1 MIDDMTISLQTGL
14 KQSQKLVMTR
24 SLQQAIELLQLS
36 TVELYDRISS
46 ELVEN
51 PVLEEE
57 GTVISLPP
65 ESASDV
71 ESGVSRNLSG
81 DDSLITREEEQ
92 RVNYEDASDTG
103 FSDEENKRRMYF
115 ENITAQQ
122 ESLAEHLLWQAR
134 LTALDERELNIY
146 QMIITS
152 LNESGFLEE
161 DPAELLKDACS
172 TDEAVRIIN
181 AVRLFDPVGCAVR
194 DVRESLLVQCGHFY
208 PSDDVPRRIVA
219 DCFEHFEKLDY
230 KKIAG
235 FLGLPMA
242 EVLEKSKMIQNLDPY
257 PGRQYSNRTI
267 RYIVPDIDVRLVDG
281 EIIVSLNDDWVP
293 GLRINSYYIS
303 LLKKKNI
310 EKKLR
315 DYIQDKMQSARYLV
329 KNIANRRATILR
341 VVDSIMKRQRE
352 FLERGPGHLHPLT
365 HGEVARELNLHE
377 STVSRATSNK
387 YVQTSW
393 GVFDLKYFFVSR
405 LRADG
410 NVSETS
416 SDEAMN
422 LIRDVI
428 ERENAERPY
437 SDEEI
442 VRILGKAGMHVARRT
457 VAKYRGILS
466 IPTSGR
472 RRKINKIKSEEHT

>member
-1 MIDDMTISLQTGL
+1 MTISLQTGL

-36 TVELYDRISS
+36 TVELYDRITD

-57 GTVISLPP
+57 GGLMS
-65 ESASDV
+65 SQAAAGSDV
-71 ESGVSRNLSG
+71 ETGIARNLSG
-81 DDSLITREEEQ
+81 DESVLTRGEEQ
-92 RVNYEDASDTG
+92 RINYEDASDTG
-103 FSDEENKRRMYF
+103 YSDDEDRRRNYL
-115 ENITAQQ
+115 ENITVQE
-122 ESLAEHLLWQAR
+122 ESLSDHLLWQAR
-134 LTALDERELNIY
+134 MTARDERELNIY
-146 QMIITS
+146 QAIITS
-152 LNESGFLEE
+152 LNENGFLEE
-161 DPAELLKDACS
+161 DPAVLVRDGCS
-172 TDEAVRIIN
+172 PADLERIVKSIH
-181 AVRLFDPVGCAVR
+181 LFDPVGCAVR

-208 PSDDVPRRIVA
+208 PSDSAVRSIVA
-219 DCFEHFEKLDY
+219 NCFEHFEKLDY
-230 KKIAG
+230 KKIAC
-235 FLGLPMA
+235 FLNLPQA
-242 EVLEKSKMIQNLDPY
+242 EVLEKSRMIQNLDPY

-267 RYIVPDIDVRLVDG
+267 RYIVPDIEVRLVDR

-293 GLRINSYYIS
+293 GVRINSYYIS

-365 HGEVARELNLHE
+365 HSEVARELNLHE

-393 GVFDLKYFFVSR
+393 GVFELKYFFVSR
-405 LRADG
+405 LKAAG
-410 NVSETS
+410 NGNETS
-416 SDEAMN
+416 SDEVMN
-422 LIRDVI
+422 LLRDVV

-437 SDEEI
+437 CDEEI

-457 VAKYRGILS
+457 VAKYRGILG

-472 RRKINKIKSEEHT
+472 RKKINKIKSEEHT

>member
-1 MIDDMTISLQTGL
+1 VIDNMTISLQTGL

-36 TVELYDRISS
+36 TIELYDRISD

-51 PVLEEE
+51 PVLEEDGAVMSSQTAPGPDME
-57 GTVISLPP
+57 T
-65 ESASDV
+65 
-71 ESGVSRNLSG
+71 GVARNLSG
-81 DDSLITREEEQ
+81 DESLITRGEEQ
-92 RVNYEDASDTG
+92 RVMYEDASDTG
-103 FSDEENKRRMYF
+103 YPDEEDRKRNYF
-115 ENITAQQ
+115 ENITAQE
-122 ESLAEHLLWQAR
+122 ESLTEHLLWQAR
-134 LTALDERELNIY
+134 MSASDERELNIY
-146 QMIITS
+146 QAIITS
-152 LNESGFLEE
+152 INENGFLDE
-161 DPAELLKDACS
+161 DPAELLKDICTPADAERIVC
-172 TDEAVRIIN
+172 AVT
-181 AVRLFDPVGCAVR
+181 LFDPVGCAVR
-194 DVRESLLVQCGHFY
+194 GVRESLLVQCGHFY
-208 PSDDVPRRIVA
+208 PSDDVIRKIVA
-219 DCFEHFEKLDY
+219 DCFDHFEKLDY

-235 FLGLPMA
+235 ILGMA
-242 EVLEKSKMIQNLDPY
+242 MADVLEKTKMIQNLDPY

-281 EIIVSLNDDWVP
+281 EIIVSLNDDWIP

-341 VVDSIMKRQRE
+341 VVESIMKHQRE
-352 FLERGPGHLHPLT
+352 FLGRGPGHLHPLT
-365 HGEVARELNLHE
+365 HSEVARELGLHE

-405 LRADG
+405 LKAGG
-410 NVSETS
+410 NSAEVS

-422 LIRDVI
+422 LIRDII

-442 VRILGKAGMHVARRT
+442 VKILGKAGMHVARRT
-457 VAKYRGILS
+457 VAKYRGILN

-472 RRKINKIKSEEHT
+472 RGKINKIKTEERT

>member
-1 MIDDMTISLQTGL
+1 VIDNMTISLQTGL

-36 TVELYDRISS
+36 TVELYDRISK

-57 GTVISLPP
+57 GNDLPLQAAAKP
-65 ESASDV
+65 DV
-71 ESGVSRNLSG
+71 ETGVTRNLSG
-81 DDSLITREEEQ
+81 DESLITRGEEQ
-92 RVNYEDASDTG
+92 RINYEDASDTG
-103 FSDEENKRRMYF
+103 YSDDEDKRRSYL

-122 ESLAEHLLWQAR
+122 ESLSEHLLWQAR
-134 LTALDERELNIY
+134 LTAKDERELDIY
-146 QMIITS
+146 QTIITS
-152 LNESGFLEE
+152 LNENGFLDE
-161 DPAELLKDACS
+161 DPAELLKDTCS
-172 TDEAVRIIN
+172 AGETERVLN
-181 AVRLFDPVGCAVR
+181 AIRLFDPVGCAVR

-235 FLGLPMA
+235 TLGLPES
-242 EVLEKSKMIQNLDPY
+242 EVLEKSRMIQNLDPY
-257 PGRQYSNRTI
+257 PGRQYSNRTV

-329 KNIANRRATILR
+329 KNISNRRTTILR

-365 HGEVARELNLHE
+365 HSEVAKELNLHE

-405 LRADG
+405 LKAG
-410 NVSETS
+410 GAGEEAS

-422 LIRDVI
+422 LIRDIVD
-428 ERENAERPY
+428 RENAERPY

-442 VRILGKAGMHVARRT
+442 VKILGKAGMHVARRT

-472 RRKINKIKSEEHT
+472 RKKINKIKSEEHT

>member
-1 MIDDMTISLQTGL
+1 M
-14 KQSQKLVMTR
+14 
-24 SLQQAIELLQLS
+24 
-36 TVELYDRISS
+36 
-46 ELVEN
+46 
-51 PVLEEE
+51 
-57 GTVISLPP
+57 
-65 ESASDV
+65 
-71 ESGVSRNLSG
+71 
-81 DDSLITREEEQ
+81 
-92 RVNYEDASDTG
+92 
-103 FSDEENKRRMYF
+103 
-115 ENITAQQ
+115 
-122 ESLAEHLLWQAR
+122 
-134 LTALDERELNIY
+134 
-146 QMIITS
+146 
-152 LNESGFLEE
+152 
-161 DPAELLKDACS
+161 
-172 TDEAVRIIN
+172 
-181 AVRLFDPVGCAVR
+181 
-194 DVRESLLVQCGHFY
+194 
-208 PSDDVPRRIVA
+208 A

-235 FLGLPMA
+235 TLGMA
-242 EVLEKSKMIQNLDPY
+242 MADVLEKTKMIQNLDPY

-281 EIIVSLNDDWVP
+281 EIIVGLNDDWVP

-341 VVDSIMKRQRE
+341 VVESIMKRQRE
-352 FLERGPGHLHPLT
+352 FLEKGPGHLHPLT
-365 HGEVARELNLHE
+365 HSEVARELGLHE

-387 YVQTSW
+387 YVQTGW

-405 LRADG
+405 LKAG
-410 NVSETS
+410 QNSAEVS

-457 VAKYRGILS
+457 VAKYRGILN

-472 RRKINKIKSEEHT
+472 RKKINKIKTEERT

>member
-1 MIDDMTISLQTGL
+1 MIDKMTISLQTGL

-57 GTVISLPP
+57 VGVMSAQEPT
-65 ESASDV
+65 ASD
-71 ESGVSRNLSG
+71 EETGVSRNLSG
-81 DDSLITREEEQ
+81 EQSLMTRGEEQ
-92 RVNYEDASDTG
+92 RINYEDASDTG
-103 FSDEENKRRMYF
+103 YSDEDDKKRNYLENV
-115 ENITAQQ
+115 TAQE
-122 ESLAEHLLWQAR
+122 ESLTEHLLWQAR
-134 LTALDERELNIY
+134 LTARDERELNIY
-146 QMIITS
+146 QAIITS
-152 LNESGFLEE
+152 LNENGFLEE
-161 DPAELLKDACS
+161 DPAVLVKDGCS
-172 TDEAVRIIN
+172 PGEVERILENI
-181 AVRLFDPVGCAVR
+181 RLFDPVGCAVR

-208 PSDDVPRRIVA
+208 PSDGVLRSIVA

-230 KKIAG
+230 KKMAG
-235 FLGLPMA
+235 FLNLPVA
-242 EVLEKSKMIQNLDPY
+242 DVLEKSKIIQNLDPY
-257 PGRQYSNRTI
+257 PGRQYSNRTV

-281 EIIVSLNDDWVP
+281 EIIASLNDDWIP

-329 KNIANRRATILR
+329 KNIANRRTTILR
-341 VVDSIMKRQRE
+341 VVDSIMRRQRE

-365 HGEVARELNLHE
+365 HSEVARELNLHE

-405 LRADG
+405 LKAG
-410 NVSETS
+410 GSSGETS
-416 SDEAMN
+416 SDEVMN

-428 ERENAERPY
+428 ERESAVRPY

-442 VRILGKAGMHVARRT
+442 VRILGKAGMTVARRT
-457 VAKYRGILS
+457 VAKYREILR
-466 IPTSGR
+466 IPPSGR
-472 RRKINKIKSEEHT
+472 RRKINKIKSEERT